1 LQIAKT
7 PIPRQQIA
15 LDSSVK
21 TILCLKRPFAVDTS
35 VTACIFRATL
45 TSASNFSFY
54 GKIKSLAMYA
64 VLKTGGKQYKV
75 SENDVIIVERLSG
88 ESGAKINLD
97 NVLMIG
103 EGENTTVGTPIIEGA
118 LVAAEVLEHKRGD
131 KITVFKKKRR
141 KNYRR
146 TMGHRQELTV
156 LRITDILTAGEKKP
170 PAKKTKAEPKTGTPK
185 ETESKVK
192 AQTKADTS
200 KADGAKTKRT
210 PSKKTAVKKEK

>member
-1 LQIAKT
+1 
-7 PIPRQQIA
+7 
-15 LDSSVK
+15 
-21 TILCLKRPFAVDTS
+21 
-35 VTACIFRATL
+35 
-45 TSASNFSFY
+45 
-54 GKIKSLAMYA
+54 MYA

-75 SENDVIIVERLSG
+75 SQNDVIIVERLSG

-97 NVLMIG
+97 KVLMIG
-103 EGENTTVGTPIIEGA
+103 EGENTTVGTPTIEGA

-156 LRITDILTAGEKKP
+156 LRITDILAAGEKKP
-170 PAKKTKAEPKTGTPK
+170 VAKKTKAKPKTGSPK
-185 ETESKVK
+185 ETKGKVK

-200 KADGAKTKRT
+200 KADAAKTKRT

>member
-1 LQIAKT
+1 
-7 PIPRQQIA
+7 
-15 LDSSVK
+15 
-21 TILCLKRPFAVDTS
+21 
-35 VTACIFRATL
+35 
-45 TSASNFSFY
+45 
-54 GKIKSLAMYA
+54 MYA

-75 SENDVIIVERLSG
+75 SENDVIIVERLTG

-97 NVLMIG
+97 EVLMIG

-170 PAKKTKAEPKTGTPK
+170 VVKKTKEKSKVDTPK
-185 ETESKVK
+185 KTKSKVK
-192 AQTKADTS
+192 AQS
-200 KADGAKTKRT
+200 KADKSKSDTAKTKRT
-210 PSKKTAVKKEK
+210 PSRKTAAKKD

>member
-1 LQIAKT
+1 
-7 PIPRQQIA
+7 
-15 LDSSVK
+15 
-21 TILCLKRPFAVDTS
+21 
-35 VTACIFRATL
+35 
-45 TSASNFSFY
+45 
-54 GKIKSLAMYA
+54 MYA

-75 SENDVIIVERLSG
+75 SQNDVIIVERLSG

-97 NVLMIG
+97 KVLMIG
-103 EGENTTVGTPIIEGA
+103 EGENTTVGTPIIGGA

-156 LRITDILTAGEKKP
+156 LRITDILAAGEKKP
-170 PAKKTKAEPKTGTPK
+170 AAKKTKAEPKTGTPK
-185 ETESKVK
+185 ETKSKVK

-200 KADGAKTKRT
+200 KADAAKTKRT

>member
-1 LQIAKT
+1 
-7 PIPRQQIA
+7 
-15 LDSSVK
+15 
-21 TILCLKRPFAVDTS
+21 
-35 VTACIFRATL
+35 
-45 TSASNFSFY
+45 
-54 GKIKSLAMYA
+54 M
-64 VLKTGGKQYKV
+64 
-75 SENDVIIVERLSG
+75 IIVERLSG

-97 NVLMIG
+97 KVLMIG
-103 EGENTTVGTPIIEGA
+103 EGENTTVGTPTIEGA

-156 LRITDILTAGEKKP
+156 LRITDILAAGEKKP
-170 PAKKTKAEPKTGTPK
+170 KKTKVAKKHLRKLKAVKAQTKAEPKTGAPK
-185 ETESKVK
+185 ETKGKVK

-200 KADGAKTKRT
+200 KADAAKTKRT

>member
-1 LQIAKT
+1 MA
-7 PIPRQQIA
+7 
-15 LDSSVK
+15 
-21 TILCLKRPFAVDTS
+21 
-35 VTACIFRATL
+35 
-45 TSASNFSFY
+45 
-54 GKIKSLAMYA
+54 KIKSLAMYA

-75 SENDVIIVERLSG
+75 SQNDVIIVDRLSG

-97 NVLMIG
+97 KVLMIG

-156 LRITDILTAGEKKP
+156 LRITDILATGEKKP
-170 PAKKTKAEPKTGTPK
+170 IAKKTKAEPKTGTPK
-185 ETESKVK
+185 ETKGEVK
-192 AQTKADTS
+192 AQAKADTS
-200 KADGAKTKRT
+200 KVDTAKTKRT
-210 PSKKTAVKKEK
+210 PSKKAAVKKEK

>member
-1 LQIAKT
+1 
-7 PIPRQQIA
+7 
-15 LDSSVK
+15 
-21 TILCLKRPFAVDTS
+21 
-35 VTACIFRATL
+35 
-45 TSASNFSFY
+45 
-54 GKIKSLAMYA
+54 MYA

-75 SENDVIIVERLSG
+75 SQNDVIIVERLSG

-170 PAKKTKAEPKTGTPK
+170 SAKKTKAEPKTGTPK

-192 AQTKADTS
+192 AQTKAD
-200 KADGAKTKRT
+200 AAKTKRT

>member
-1 LQIAKT
+1 
-7 PIPRQQIA
+7 
-15 LDSSVK
+15 
-21 TILCLKRPFAVDTS
+21 
-35 VTACIFRATL
+35 
-45 TSASNFSFY
+45 
-54 GKIKSLAMYA
+54 MYA

-75 SENDVIIVERLSG
+75 SENDVIIVERLTG

-97 NVLMIG
+97 EVLMIG

-170 PAKKTKAEPKTGTPK
+170 AAKKTKAKVDTPK
-185 ETESKVK
+185 KTKSTVK
-192 AQTKADTS
+192 AQS
-200 KADGAKTKRT
+200 KADKSKSDTAKTKRT
-210 PSKKTAVKKEK
+210 PSRKTAAKKD